1 MEIVKPTDEY
11 VEDDFEEPGAHERL
25 DEEIRQIFP
34 HIVTSKNFD
43 LLSPL
48 LLGSIVKQSRS
59 RLFEKYPDLGECEDT
74 IKNKPRLRY
83 KLLNGSKNGYKSVRL
98 LSKDL
103 SVFL

>member
-1 MEIVKPTDEY
+1 MEIVKTTGEY
-11 VEDDFEEPGAHERL
+11 VEDDFEEGAHEKL

-34 HIVTSKNFD
+34 HLVASKNFD

-48 LLGSIVKQSRS
+48 LLGFIVKQSRS
-59 RLFEKYPDLGECEDT
+59 RLFEKYLDLGECEAI